1 MQTETIHVLASAD
14 LASKGVPENLRIAPL
29 APWLL
34 EERIIWHGPL
44 PLCVFVSKAGQAA
57 FENSAMAAFLQ
68 GAGVRIVSGVG
79 KGMAAEIGQEALQKL
94 KQAEQAAAVLRAGQ
108 AALRQDFMQLQQ
120 SFAATEDFLN
130 AAFAPTFTCARAWEK
145 AEGEVS
151 GIVEQRLPVGSIG
164 LVAVDIWAMGAGH
177 GTLRFS
183 RLTGPDFG
191 EEIPLE
197 SKGEGWVRAMLPV
210 PLAGLAED
218 VVIRVEADFALG
230 LSLPIPLDYMHA
242 TGATA
247 PLALRAWKGLPGCR
261 IPEMEPC
268 GTRYVLPASRLPEPE
283 VQGGTAKLM
292 SGRDAWSLHPGH
304 DGKMDFVFRGI
315 EVPTPANV
323 AAYTQNFG
331 PEPVTLSLADNAE
344 EVARRNMLP
353 PESHVQIDMF
363 VTEPGKVD
371 LHFKLRAASPLVSVF
386 LRGVEV
392 IPFED

>member
-1 MQTETIHVLASAD
+1 MAQENMIRVLASE
-14 LASKGVPENLRIAPL
+14 GVAPEGVAVAPL
-29 APWLL
+29 GPWLARADIL
-34 EERIIWHGPL
+34 WEGPL
-44 PLCVFVSKAGQAA
+44 PLCVMVSAADKAA
-57 FENSAMAAFLQ
+57 FAGSALARFLA
-68 GAGVRIVSGVG
+68 GAGVPVV
-79 KGMAAEIGQEALQKL
+79 EDV
-94 KQAEQAAAVLRAGQ
+94 QAALVAALSAERAVAAKLRAEQ

-120 SFAATEDFLN
+120 SFAETEDFLN
-130 AAFAPTFTCARAWEK
+130 AAFAPAFTCARAWEP
-145 AEGEVS
+145 AESEVS
-151 GIVEQRLPVGSIG
+151 GPIEQRLPVGSIG
-164 LVAVDIWAMGAGH
+164 LVAVDIWAMGAGK
-177 GTLRFS
+177 GTLHFG

-191 EEIPLE
+191 AAIALE
-197 SKGEGWVRAMLPV
+197 AKGKGWVRAVLPTA
-210 PLAGLAED
+210 LNGLAED

-230 LSLPIPLDYMHA
+230 LGLPIPLDYMQA
-242 TGATA
+242 TGASA
-247 PLALRAWKGLPGCR
+247 PLALRVWKGLPGCR
-261 IPEMEPC
+261 ISEMEPR
-268 GTRYVLPASRLPEPE
+268 GARYVLPASALPEPE
-283 VQGGTAKLM
+283 VHGGTAKLM
-292 SGRDAWSLHPGH
+292 PGRDAYSLHPGH

-363 VTEPGKVD
+363 VTEAGKVD